1 MKKWTFN
8 IIALFLVLNTAWVYA
23 QVEKTKKISK
33 SYPVNGNSALNIENK
48 FGKVHINT
56 NNGNTIKVDVTMI
69 GRANSDAKAQGILDK
84 LQVKVL
90 EGNEIS
96 FRTSVISGIRSTR
109 RMKRNSSRSFE
120 VNYLISIPKTMKLR
134 VRNRYGNVFLGDY
147 SGELDM
153 YVAYGSIKA
162 GKIINPQ
169 DKKIKVAFGTL
180 DIDNID
186 RGELNVTYGTLKLDN
201 ARQVQ
206 LTNNFSSVDINR
218 IKTLDLKS
226 KYGKLKVA
234 TVDNISGS
242 SKFDRLNIGLLNN
255 NCKLVMTYAKG
266 FAIDKVNKNFQKID
280 VDGKFSAM
288 EFNFENGASFDYE
301 LNAQFAKIK
310 ALLLQKNQIRKHIE
324 RSNSSYYSGK
334 LGNGKSKVTI
344 KSKYGTV
351 RIK

>member
-1 MKKWTFN
+1 M
-8 IIALFLVLNTAWVYA
+8 VLNTAWVHA

-33 SYPVNGNSALNIENK
+33 SYSVNGSTALNIENK

-69 GRANSDAKAQGILDK
+69 GRANNDAKAQRILDK
-84 LQVKVL
+84 LQVNVSG
-90 EGNEIS
+90 ENEIS

-120 VNYLISIPKTMKLR
+120 VNYLISMPKNVKLK

-162 GKIINPQ
+162 GKIENPQ

-206 LTNNFSSVDINR
+206 LTNNFSSIDINR
-218 IKTLDLKS
+218 VKTLDLKS
-226 KYGKLKVA
+226 KYGKLQVA

-266 FAIDKVNKNFQKID
+266 FAVNKVNKNFQKID
-280 VDGKFSAM
+280 IDGKFSAM
-288 EFNFENGASFDYE
+288 EFKFENGASFDYE
-301 LNAQFAKIK
+301 LNTQFAKVNSI
-310 ALLLQKNQIRKHIE
+310 LLKNTKIRKHIE
-324 RSNSSYYSGK
+324 KANSSYYSGK
-334 LGNGKSKVTI
+334 LGNGNNKSKVTI